1 MIIFDSDWNPQM
13 DAQAEDRAHRIGQ
26 KRQVLVL
33 VFASAGTIEEDILER
48 AYEKKRIDQTVIQ
61 AGMFNDKST
70 AGERKQMLEQILKES
85 KSILDNM
92 VEIPSDEEVNRLISR
107 NDDEFELFMKIDAE
121 RAEEDLKAN
130 GGQERARLMTK
141 EEMPEWVLR
150 AEQAALAAAAAAA
163 EPEEEVL
170 TATGRRARKS
180 KGQVV
185 YHDGL
190 TDDQFERALERGDL
204 DEQMQRKAVKVRERR
219 ENGGGAEVRKVR
231 FTTKAAEAEDF
242 PAKGEADAIAD
253 ADADEEHGPA
263 AKRPRRSSAP
273 GGGS

>member
-1 MIIFDSDWNPQM
+1 M
-13 DAQAEDRAHRIGQ
+13 
-26 KRQVLVL
+26 
-33 VFASAGTIEEDILER
+33 
-48 AYEKKRIDQTVIQ
+48 
-61 AGMFNDKST
+61 
-70 AGERKQMLEQILKES
+70 
-85 KSILDNM
+85 
-92 VEIPSDEEVNRLISR
+92 EIPSDEEVNRLISR